1 MRVLAAQI
9 AVMRRNEEIL
19 KTQPRYERNAI
30 GGWRTLQKPPGWPTL
45 YAVRK
50 GWATLRSWCSGRPSG
65 RCICFCGC
73 RITSLKT
80 GHYKIEQH
88 EYASSPVPAP
98 GVATG
103 LKTLAPCES
112 SICQRSPRNA
122 VN

>member
-1 MRVLAAQI
+1 MTDRQNRA
-9 AVMRRNEEIL
+9 
-19 KTQPRYERNAI
+19 
-30 GGWRTLQKPPGWPTL
+30 GGAPYKNLRGGLPFMQFVKGGLLFARGVVADLQVG
-45 YAVRK
+45 AF
-50 GWATLRSWCSGRPSG
+50 A
-65 RCICFCGC
+65 CGC

-88 EYASSPVPAP
+88 EYACSPVPAP